1 MVLKELLKVKECIKN
16 LQSAMIGL
24 EYIQERVKY
33 YPSLK
38 QRLGEHIRQLK

>member
-1 MVLKELLKVKECIKN
+1 MVIKELLKVKECIKN
-16 LQSAMIGL
+16 LQSVVIGL

-38 QRLGEHIRQLK
+38 EKLGKHIR